1 MIAERMSRG
10 LRDVGAAGT
19 LVIAACVAGVANGA
33 AAPPAETPASPG
45 STLAPIV
52 VTGERLREQ
61 VLVDRKIYSIS
72 ADLQSTTGSV
82 ADVLSAIPSI
92 EIDADGVVALRG
104 DTSVLILV
112 DGRPLAQLS
121 GPLAGDSLQQIPAS
135 DIDRI
140 EVMTNPPPQFKAE
153 GAAGVINIITR
164 KTRRAGVSG
173 TVNASV
179 GNRSRYVLG
188 TSTSYNSG
196 GLHLSGSASLRQD
209 DRQRQISSD
218 LAVPDPAA
226 HDVALGHNALDEHV
240 RRLIPLIK
248 LGADYSFNDH
258 QSLSLSVGGGERR
271 GDRSYIQHAENSLST
286 GAVTSVSE
294 RDSRGTERSTN
305 SDQRLVFEQKLQRP
319 DEVLSFTLHRTTF
332 HENEHYDYT
341 NFYTLPP
348 ASPSYDDLNLRVD
361 QVTTEFG
368 TDYVLPFSRTRN
380 LKLGYDFQQDDDG
393 YGNAGDNVDPVTGAR
408 IVNPS
413 ITNNFRYLQ
422 QIDAAYAT
430 YEAMA
435 GVWTWLGGIRV
446 ERTRTDARLLTDNT
460 TTDRRDVRVYP
471 SLHLDRALSDEATL
485 SMSASRRVTHPD
497 PNALNP
503 YIDRQDAQN
512 LKAGNPNLLPQD
524 TQSYELGY
532 SVAGHGLSYE
542 ITGYYRRNRDRIT
555 DVTQVLGNDVLL
567 TTKANLP
574 KSDSGGLEL
583 IGNGRLG
590 AKITYG
596 LSGNLFYNQIDA
608 TALGAQG
615 QKSTAG
621 FNAKVNL
628 DYRPT
633 SADLFQVAFTRSDKR
648 LTPQGYIAAI
658 NLVNLGYRRQLVPDL
673 AAVLTVSDVFNGQTY
688 RRYVDTAALSN
699 VYQRHQIGRVIY
711 VGLLYSYGSK
721 KKSEDIDFETDQ
733 EQ

>member
-1 MIAERMSRG
+1 MIAKNILRG
-10 LRDVGAAGT
+10 LRDVGAMGT

-33 AAPPAETPASPG
+33 TAPSPGTPASPG
-45 STLAPIV
+45 TLAPVV

-61 VLVDRKIYSIS
+61 VLVDRKVYTVS
-72 ADLQSTTGSV
+72 ADLQSVTGTV
-82 ADVLSAIPSI
+82 ADVLSAIPSV
-92 EIDADGVVALRG
+92 EVDADGVVALRG
-104 DTSVLILV
+104 DTGVLILV

-121 GPLAGDSLQQIPAS
+121 GSLAGDSLQQIPAS

-179 GNRSRYVLG
+179 GNRGRYVLG

-209 DRQRQISSD
+209 DRQRQISSG

-226 HDVALGHNALDEHV
+226 HDVVLGHNTLDEHV
-240 RRLIPLIK
+240 RRRIPAIK
-248 LGADYSFNDH
+248 LGADYSFNDR
-258 QSLSLSVGGGERR
+258 QSLSLSVGGGARD
-271 GDRSYIQHAENSLST
+271 GDRSYVQHAENNLST
-286 GAVTSVSE
+286 GAVASVSE

-319 DEVLSFTLHRTTF
+319 DEVLSLTLHRTAF
-332 HENEHYDYT
+332 HEHEHYDYA
-341 NFYTLPP
+341 NFHTLPP
-348 ASPSYDDLNLRVD
+348 ASPSYDDLNLRAD

-368 TDYVLPFSRTRN
+368 MDYVLPFSRTRN
-380 LKLGYDFQQDDDG
+380 LKLGYDFEQDDDG
-393 YGNAGDNVDPVTGAR
+393 YGNAGDNVDPHTGAR

-413 ITNNFRYLQ
+413 ITNDFHYLQ
-422 QIDAAYAT
+422 RIDAAYAT
-430 YEAMA
+430 YEVMA
-435 GVWTWLGGIRV
+435 GVWTWLGGIRA
-446 ERTRTDARLLTDNT
+446 ERTRSDARLLTDNIA
-460 TTDRRDVRVYP
+460 TDRRYVRVYP
-471 SLHLDRALSDEATL
+471 SLHLDRALSEEATL
-485 SMSASRRVTHPD
+485 SISASRRVTHPD
-497 PNALNP
+497 PSALNP

-532 SVAGHGLSYE
+532 SVAGQGLSYE
-542 ITGYYRRNRDRIT
+542 ITGYFRRNRDRVT

-590 AKITYG
+590 AKVTYG
-596 LSGNLFYNQIDA
+596 LSGNLFHNQIDA
-608 TALGAQG
+608 TALGAPG
-615 QKSTAG
+615 LKSTVG
-621 FNAKVNL
+621 FNAKANL

-633 SADLFQVAFTRSDKR
+633 SADLFQIAFTRSDKR
-648 LTPQGYIAAI
+648 LTPQGYIAPI

-673 AAVLTVSDVFNGQTY
+673 AAVLTVSDAFNGRTY
-688 RRYVDTAALSN
+688 RRYVDTPALSD
-699 VYQRHQIGRVIY
+699 VYRRHQMGRVIY
-711 VGLLYSYGSK
+711 VGLVYSYGSK
-721 KKSEDIDFETDQ
+721 KKSEDIEFEADQ